1 VLDKI
6 ELKPPRPIGL
16 QDIADQAE
24 RAVAMMGEI
33 RSAMLAPT
41 ARKNA
46 PVFNLSQLAALC
58 GIEKGSLS
66 HRMTRGDLPGGKLN
80 ESGSRREFSLAEA
93 RAWICEYRK
102 EQMRPAGAEAVT
114 ISIGNFKGGV
124 SKTTTAVTLAQG
136 LSLLGHRVLVIDTDP
151 QGSLTTLFGILPDT
165 EVEDEQTILPLCVG
179 AESSLRSAIR
189 PSYWSGV
196 DLVAAAPLLFGAEFS
211 LPSRQQTEDDFEFWN
226 VLNIGLDEVRDEYDV
241 IVIDTPP
248 SLSYVTINAL
258 MAANGLLMPLPP
270 NALDFASASQFW
282 RLFSDLAG
290 QLVEQRGVGKEF
302 DFIRVLLTRVDS
314 SDSTATVVRDWIGQA
329 YEGKVMPV
337 EIPKTAAA
345 ASAAAEFGTIY
356 DVGRYDGN
364 ARTYK
369 RAAEAYEKVTEL
381 VEQLIQATWRRKMA
395 A

>member
-1 VLDKI
+1 MNTNTATLAPQTLSDVM
-6 ELKPPRPIGL
+6 
-16 QDIADQAE
+16 DQAD
-24 RAVAMMGEI
+24 RSGLLMSRV
-33 RSAMLAPT
+33 RSAMLSPT
-41 ARKNA
+41 SRKRS
-46 PVFNLSQLAALC
+46 PVYSSGQLGAIC
-58 GIEKGSLS
+58 GLDRNQVAYRLQKS
-66 HRMTRGDLPGGKLN
+66 DLPAGRMLGN
-80 ESGSRREFSLAEA
+80 GRREFSLSDVQTWA
-93 RAWICEYRK
+93 RAYRGAA
-102 EQMRPAGAEAVT
+102 MRPAGAEAVT
-114 ISIGNFKGGV
+114 MVLANFKGGV
-124 SKTTTAVTLAQG
+124 GKTTTAMSVAQG
-136 LSLLGHRVLVIDTDP
+136 LSLRGHRVLAVDCDP

-226 VLNIGLDEVRDEYDV
+226 VLNVGLDEVRDEYDV

-314 SDSTATVVRDWIGQA
+314 SDSTATVVRDWIGQT

-356 DVGRYDGN
+356 DVGKYDGN

-381 VEQLIQATWRRKMA
+381 VEQLIQATWRRKA
-395 A
+395 AAA

>member
-1 VLDKI
+1 MNTNTATLAPQTLSDVM
-6 ELKPPRPIGL
+6 
-16 QDIADQAE
+16 DQAD
-24 RAVAMMGEI
+24 RSGLLMSRV
-33 RSAMLAPT
+33 RSAMLSPT
-41 ARKNA
+41 SRKRS
-46 PVFNLSQLAALC
+46 PTYSSGQLGAIC
-58 GIEKGSLS
+58 GLDRNQVAYRIQK
-66 HRMTRGDLPGGKLN
+66 GDLPGGRVTGN
-80 ESGSRREFSLAEA
+80 GRREFSLADVQAWA
-93 RAWICEYRK
+93 RAYRVGA
-102 EQMRPAGAEAVT
+102 MRPSGAEAVA
-114 ISIGNFKGGV
+114 IVLANFKGGV
-124 SKTTTAVTLAQG
+124 GKTTTAMSVAQG
-136 LSLLGHRVLVIDTDP
+136 LSLRGHRVLAVDCDP

-226 VLNIGLDEVRDEYDV
+226 VLNVGLDEVRDEYDV

-381 VEQLIQATWRRKMA
+381 VEQLIQATWRRKA
-395 A
+395 AA

>member
-1 VLDKI
+1 MNSNTATLAPQTLSDVM
-6 ELKPPRPIGL
+6 
-16 QDIADQAE
+16 DQAD
-24 RAVAMMGEI
+24 RSGLLMSRV
-33 RSAMLAPT
+33 RSAMLSPTSRKRAPT
-41 ARKNA
+41 Y
-46 PVFNLSQLAALC
+46 SSGQLGAIC
-58 GIEKGSLS
+58 GLDRNQVAYRIQK
-66 HRMTRGDLPGGKLN
+66 GDLPGGRVTGN
-80 ESGSRREFSLAEA
+80 GRREFSLADVQA
-93 RAWICEYRK
+93 WSRAYRAAA
-102 EQMRPAGAEAVT
+102 MRPAGAEAVT
-114 ISIGNFKGGV
+114 IVLANFKGGV
-124 SKTTTAVTLAQG
+124 GKTTTAMSVAQG
-136 LSLLGHRVLVIDTDP
+136 LSLRGHRVLAVDCDP

>member
-1 VLDKI
+1 MNTNTATLAPQTLSDVM
-6 ELKPPRPIGL
+6 
-16 QDIADQAE
+16 DQAD
-24 RAVAMMGEI
+24 RSGLLMSRV
-33 RSAMLAPT
+33 RSAMLSPTSRKRAPT
-41 ARKNA
+41 Y
-46 PVFNLSQLAALC
+46 SSGQLAAIC
-58 GIEKGSLS
+58 GLDRNQVAYRIQK
-66 HRMTRGDLPGGKLN
+66 GDLPGGRVTGN
-80 ESGSRREFSLAEA
+80 GRREFSLADVQA
-93 RAWICEYRK
+93 WSRAYRAGA
-102 EQMRPAGAEAVT
+102 MRPAGAEAVA
-114 ISIGNFKGGV
+114 IVLANFKGGV
-124 SKTTTAVTLAQG
+124 GKTTTAMSVAQG
-136 LSLLGHRVLVIDTDP
+136 LSLRGHRVLAVDCDP

-179 AESSLRSAIR
+179 AETSLRSAIR

-226 VLNIGLDEVRDEYDV
+226 VLNVGLDEVRDEYDV

-356 DVGRYDGN
+356 DVGRNDGN
-364 ARTYK
+364 TRTYK

-381 VEQLIQATWRRKMA
+381 VEQLIQATWRRKMVA
-395 A
+395 

>member
-1 VLDKI
+1 VD
-6 ELKPPRPIGL
+6 
-16 QDIADQAE
+16 
-24 RAVAMMGEI
+24 
-33 RSAMLAPT
+33 
-41 ARKNA
+41 
-46 PVFNLSQLAALC
+46 C
-58 GIEKGSLS
+58 
-66 HRMTRGDLPGGKLN
+66 
-80 ESGSRREFSLAEA
+80 
-93 RAWICEYRK
+93 
-102 EQMRPAGAEAVT
+102 
-114 ISIGNFKGGV
+114 
-124 SKTTTAVTLAQG
+124 
-136 LSLLGHRVLVIDTDP
+136 DP

-226 VLNIGLDEVRDEYDV
+226 VLNVGLDEVRDDYDV

-381 VEQLIQATWRRKMA
+381 VEQLIQATWRRKA
-395 A
+395 AA